1 MLIIKGCVSNLGQKC
16 ECRIVLM
23 LLFTVN
29 GAFDFGLKYYPP
41 RSNSEIVA
49 DCFRP
54 LELFDFFPTPL
65 HWETPPLHWETAP
78 LHWETLPEAQRTQ
91 KLTP

>member
-29 GAFDFGLKYYPP
+29 GAFDFGLKYYPS

-49 DCFRP
+49 NCFRP
-54 LELFDFFPTPL
+54 LELFDFFPTPSAL
-65 HWETPPLHWETAP
+65 GNSTSALGNIARGT
-78 LHWETLPEAQRTQ
+78 TDPEIDSVT
-91 KLTP
+91 